1 MSLKTLVKR
10 KGEDIIKYGLFA
22 VKGRLFDKIIKKQIE
37 VAQNLD
43 YYLTKEVNW
52 LIFRTFLEST
62 WTLI

>member
-37 VAQNLD
+37 VAQNLEH
-43 YYLTKEVNW
+43 YLTKEV
-52 LIFRTFLEST
+52 R
-62 WTLI
+62 